1 MAASYRRRHRPA
13 PPEPMV
19 QTGERASDSAHLR
32 EWYDGLAARLD
43 EIEPQAV
50 HDRERAIV
58 PIISALRELCAA
70 YSDCCVE
77 LEQQH
82 RARIVSLKR
91 ERELRRDI
99 RLVLEALAEQEPPER
114 ERSPL
119 PDALSASGGPAEAR
133 GASAAGSS
141 GWRRL
146 QGFFRHEL
154 DALSQEAP
162 QRTESAPARP
172 PPRRRSRPSLAAY
185 CLGSFHVYVDDQLV
199 DGWNGHKAVSVLKYL
214 LLHRR
219 RRVPKDVLFELFW
232 PGQEPEAC
240 RRNLHQA
247 IYSLRHTL
255 RRYRPRARYVL
266 FEEDCYFLNEDM
278 DVWIDAEAFSEYVSN
293 AQRLEEDAL
302 TEDALVEYGKAVSLY
317 HGHLFEE
324 SLYDDWL
331 GVERERL
338 RSEFRLAVGRLVDS
352 YVDRAEFSA
361 AVVLCQKAL
370 SLDRCDED
378 AHRRLMRCYEAQG
391 QRHLALRQFAA
402 CAGALRAD
410 LNLAPDDATTALYE
424 RLKRAGGEG

>member
-1 MAASYRRRHRPA
+1 MAAGYRRRHHPA
-13 PPEPMV
+13 PPEPVV
-19 QTGERASDSAHLR
+19 QTGERASDSAHLQ

-43 EIEPQAV
+43 EIEPQAMQ
-50 HDRERAIV
+50 DRERAII

-70 YSDCCVE
+70 HRDCCVE

-99 RLVLEALAEQEPPER
+99 RLVLEALAEQEPPKR
-114 ERSPL
+114 ERSSSPG
-119 PDALSASGGPAEAR
+119 ALSASGGPAEGT
-133 GASAAGSS
+133 GASGAGSG

-146 QGFFRHEL
+146 QGFFRREL

-172 PPRRRSRPSLAAY
+172 PPRRRPRPSLAAY

-214 LLHRR
+214 LLRR
-219 RRVPKDVLFELFW
+219 GRRVPKDVLFELFW

-247 IYSLRHTL
+247 IYTLRHTL

-278 DVWIDAEAFSEYVSN
+278 DVWIDAEAFSEHVSN

-302 TEDALVEYGKAVSLY
+302 TEDALAEYGKAVSLY
-317 HGHLFEE
+317 RGHLFEE

-338 RSEFRLAVGRLVDS
+338 RSEFGLAVGRLVDS

-391 QRHLALRQFAA
+391 QRHLALRQFGA

-410 LNLAPDDATTALYE
+410 LNLAPDDATTALHE
-424 RLKRAGGEG
+424 RLMRARGEG